1 MRTPE
6 SETFMAYSFK
16 SIESESI
23 ESESI
28 DAYFKEEVGLSKSD
42 ITKLKTLYTN

>member
-16 SIESESI
+16 STESES
-23 ESESI
+23 S

-42 ITKLKTLYTN
+42 ITKLKMLYTN